1 MFGGLICYLVKLAQL
16 CILILDGRPRTIIQR
31 HGDKQRGHVQLQ
43 QLRLLRAPKVGVDC
57 EQVEVLGQVAAVLGD
72 LDPEQGEDGQQQMV

>member
-1 MFGGLICYLVKLAQL
+1 MKIYSDYLIQL
-16 CILILDGRPRTIIQR
+16 SQLSILILDWRPGTVIQR
-31 HGDKQRGHVQLQ
+31 HGDEQRGHVQLQ